1 MGKKIGLYGGTFD
14 PIHFGHLNLALDIQE
29 MKGFDEVWLIPTGVN
44 PFKIDQTVASSE
56 DRLAMTK
63 LAAEEFPE
71 LFVKDLEIKRLGIS
85 YAIDSLNEL
94 IPAYPEYEF
103 SIMIG
108 DDAAAGFF
116 RWKSVKEVVDLVD
129 ICVGRRACQNFLSN
143 LEGDPEILQ
152 ILKKGYLETK
162 ILEISSTHIRQR
174 VQQGL
179 NCHHLVPSKVLDY
192 ISKNQLYL

>member
-29 MKGFDEVWLIPTGVN
+29 MKGFDEVWLIPTGIN
-44 PFKIDQTVASSE
+44 PFKINQTVASPE
-56 DRLAMTK
+56 DRLAMTH

-71 LFVKDLEIKRLGIS
+71 LIVKDLEIQRSGIS

-103 SIMIG
+103 SIIIG
-108 DDAAAGFF
+108 DDAAGGFF
-116 RWKSVKEVVDLVD
+116 RWKSVEEVLDLVC
-129 ICVGRRACQNFLSN
+129 ICVGRRACQNILSE
-143 LEGDPEILQ
+143 LEGDLEILQ
-152 ILKKGYLETK
+152 VLKNGYVETK
-162 ILEISSTHIRQR
+162 ILEISSTNIRQR
-174 VQQGL
+174 IKRGL
-179 NCHHLVPSKVLDY
+179 NCHHLVPIKVLDY